1 MQDTNNALLGHDLAH
16 HYMTVAQMV
25 QAKCEQGEDIRCL
38 ICKCFC
44 VFFHSVQTINVGNWK
59 RYPKQ
64 TPMIFSTIFSIF
76 RCILKQTLP
85 FSVQDD
91 KAAEGEVAAT
101 VVPPE
106 STAPVAPSP
115 TPEAAAADL
124 NAGSEFATELACKME
139 ALEAQ
144 EAANKRKVRFDQHSP
159 NKMFPTFPTKG
170 SQHSSSN
177 EKIKPF
183 VENKQLE
190 QKITF
195 NVSTKT
201 GTTWP

>member
-1 MQDTNNALLGHDLAH
+1 MWEIEKDTPNKPEW
-16 HYMTVAQMV
+16 YFQQFV
-25 QAKCEQGEDIRCL
+25 QYFDASWNK
-38 ICKCFC
+38 
-44 VFFHSVQTINVGNWK
+44 
-59 RYPKQ
+59 P
-64 TPMIFSTIFSIF
+64 F
-76 RCILKQTLP
+76 RFQY
-85 FSVQDD
+85 QDD

-124 NAGSEFATELACKME
+124 NAGSEFAAELACKME

-144 EAANKRKVRFDQHSP
+144 EANKRKVRFDQHSP

-177 EKIKPF
+177 EK
-183 VENKQLE
+183 NKNPLLKINNLNRRLHLMYQQKLE
-190 QKITF
+190 QHDLKQPQPEIASVYMF
-195 NVSTKT
+195 PFQINFHIVLVRDII
-201 GTTWP
+201 